1 MPVGARTCRSRPKE
15 FPDPRD
21 WLGFSFAIIGNP
33 NRHNV
38 NPSVVAPKMK
48 RSTGGRLQ
56 YAEGYA
62 SLGMFSEAVVE
73 LSKIEISDIGFPEVL
88 EAWMH
93 IRYCQERWTSLLE
106 LSTRYRMIFP
116 KRREGWINLAFAT
129 RRIKGVSEAKDVLL
143 QAESLL
149 GGADP
154 LILYNLACYHAQC
167 GELDYARR
175 RLECAL
181 ALQPEMR
188 DAALRD
194 DDLVALRDEIARRS
208 DSLS

>member
-1 MPVGARTCRSRPKE
+1 MRG
-15 FPDPRD
+15 
-21 WLGFSFAIIGNP
+21 SFFHPLA
-33 NRHNV
+33 
-38 NPSVVAPKMK
+38 VASKMK
-48 RSTGGRLQ
+48 PSTSGRLQ

-62 SLGMFSEAVVE
+62 SLGMFSDAVVE
-73 LSKIEISDIGFPEVL
+73 LSKIELSDIGFPEVL

-93 IRYCQERWTSLLE
+93 IRYCQERWPSLLE

-129 RRIKGVSEAKDVLL
+129 RRIKGVSEAKAVLL

-167 GELDYARR
+167 GELDFARR
-175 RLECAL
+175 RLECAI

-188 DAALRD
+188 DAAMRD
-194 DDLVALRDEIARRS
+194 DDLVELREEIAQRS
-208 DSLS
+208 DSTS